1 MDKTDNELVSLILNA
16 TNPTEK
22 RRLQGMLY
30 DRIIGQVYRKSL
42 YMVHNKEIAK
52 DLTHDII
59 LKVFLKLDSF
69 RGDSQFQQWVSAI
82 SFNHCL
88 TYLEKKNK
96 VKHEEIDLV
105 YPELSSNDH
114 EFEEKNL
121 LENELNCLELVMDK
135 ISTHEKALLIMRYYD
150 EMPIKEIA
158 SALNIGESAA
168 KMRLLRI
175 RESLSMLIEEEDCE

>member
-1 MDKTDNELVSLILNA
+1 LDITDNDLVTTIVNTA
-16 TNPTEK
+16 NPAEK
-22 RRLQGMLY
+22 RRLMGLLY
-30 DRIIGQVYRKSL
+30 DRIIVQVYRKCL

-59 LKVFLKLDSF
+59 LKVFLKLDTF

-88 TYLEKKNK
+88 SYLEKKKK
-96 VKHEEIDLV
+96 VKLEDLDLV
-105 YPELSSNDH
+105 YHNLTANDYEL
-114 EFEEKNL
+114 EEKYL
-121 LENELNCLELVMDK
+121 LENELNCLELVMKK
-135 ISTHEKALLIMRYYD
+135 ISPHEKALLIMKYYD

-158 SALNIGESAA
+158 STLNIGESAA

-175 RESLSMLIEEEDCE
+175 RESLSMLLEEEDCE